1 MAIMKH
7 LITISLLLVCSLAFG
22 QSRVSDYHSDSRA
35 TPPSGF
41 YINQLTMVTSA
52 LLDSII
58 VGGCVQVSNFQF
70 HGSDNAFGIFIDSIG
85 AIGMNGGVLLT
96 TGTAGNAIGPNTS
109 SSAGFNN
116 GESGYSNLN
125 SLAGANTYDAAWIE
139 FDFTPLAD
147 TIFASDFVFGS
158 EEYPEYVQSGYN
170 DAFGFFISGPGIS
183 GPYPNGAENIA
194 WVPGTST
201 PITIDNVNN
210 GYSSSYPTTGPCL
223 NCQYYI
229 ENANGPYVQYDAF
242 TTVIN
247 LEYPVTPGETYH
259 FVIAVADAGD
269 GAFDSGVFI
278 ESQSF
283 CGNTWFQYAQFVAQP
298 QGGYTY
304 GFQNQSFQA
313 DSYFWDFGDGM
324 TSEDENPTHTYAEP
338 GEYEVTLTCSNQCF
352 DTATAVLLNVGTV
365 TGMEELVKVDAYVRN
380 IGSDAIMLNCELPT
394 SSDVRLTIFDVSGR
408 THWAEQVGTTI
419 KFTKTVDVSSLRSGI
434 YLMRIDAGNSSKV
447 IRFAKM

>member
-1 MAIMKH
+1 MKH
-7 LITISLLLVCSLAFG
+7 QITILSLLICSMAFG
-22 QSRVSDYHSDSRA
+22 QSRQSDYHRDSRA
-35 TPPSGF
+35 APPSGF
-41 YINQLTMVTSA
+41 YINQLTTVTTA

-70 HGSDNAFGIFIDSIG
+70 HGPASAFGIFIDSVN

-96 TGTAGNAIGPNTS
+96 SGMASTALGPDNANSMGSNQNGSGYVDLTTL
-109 SSAGFNN
+109 AGFQ
-116 GESGYSNLN
+116 SF
-125 SLAGANTYDAAWIE
+125 DAVWIE
-139 FDFTPLAD
+139 FDFTPFAD

-183 GPYPNGAENIA
+183 GPYSNGAENIA
-194 WVPGTST
+194 LIPNANI
-201 PITIDNVNN
+201 PITINNVNN
-210 GYSSSYPTTGPCL
+210 GYSPTEPTTGPCT
-223 NCQYYI
+223 NCQYYVD
-229 ENANGPYVQYDAF
+229 NSNGPYVQYDAF
-242 TTVIN
+242 TTVMN

-259 FVIAVADAGD
+259 FVIAVADIGD
-269 GAFDSGVFI
+269 GVLDSGVFI

-298 QGGYTY
+298 QGGYEY

-338 GEYEVTLTCSNQCF
+338 GEYEVTLTCSNHCF

-380 IGSDAIMLNCELPT
+380 IGSDAIMLNCELPL
-394 SSDVRLTIFDVSGR
+394 SSNVKLSIFDMSGR
-408 THWAEQVGTTI
+408 IHWSEQVGTTT
-419 KFTKTVDVSSLRSGI
+419 KFTKTVDISSLRSGI